1 MSQSYPLHIN
11 AWVPFSTFITF
22 NSIKRF
28 TDAYF
33 QTLKFLHKILIFS
46 NHTLSIYQ
54 SASSDFTNTSI
65 LFHHF
70 CIETSFMQWI
80 APQDWLGIGHSSDMW
95 STPVSGQK
103 KLQDLFDISIW
114 QQQRR
119 NKNLASPVLLKRNP
133 LIFCSRLLFQN
144 KMIAHGPHVNRHSCA
159 NRQEGIHILHFMI
172 NP

>member
-11 AWVPFSTFITF
+11 AWVPFSTFMTF

-33 QTLKFLHKILIFS
+33 QTLKFLHKVHTFS

-80 APQDWLGIGHSSDMW
+80 APQDWLGIGHSSDKW
-95 STPVSGQK
+95 SILVSGK
-103 KLQDLFDISIW
+103 KNLSEISIW

-119 NKNLASPVLLKRNP
+119 NKNVASPVLLKRNP
-133 LIFCSRLLFQN
+133 LVFARGCFFQIGWSL
-144 KMIAHGPHVNRHSCA
+144 MD
-159 NRQEGIHILHFMI
+159 LM
-172 NP
+172 